1 LINAI
6 TRMTAKTTNRGCVE
20 KKLGVGI
27 AILLA
32 MIPFAPI
39 TRGGYS
45 ENRSESASDSISEL
59 G

>member
-39 TRGGYS
+39 TRGGVLR
-45 ENRSESASDSISEL
+45 E
-59 G
+59 